1 MNRSHLIGRAGILV
15 VTAVALAG
23 CSTSSG
29 NKAGGAGRP
38 VVLRMATTD
47 GIPGSKPQ
55 IGYLVDRV
63 EQLSAGN
70 VRIDVV
76 YGVGSF
82 ARDAEQRIVADVAAG
97 TYDLGVVGTRVFDT
111 LGINSFQA
119 LTAPMLIDSYPIQRA
134 VIDSDIPGRMMRS
147 LDGVHVSGLGVLA
160 DSLLNP
166 AAAEEPLLASKDWR
180 GIGFAFFA
188 SNLEAAAIRA
198 LGARPSDASP
208 EAGESSLRA
217 YDLLEPLYLTANVNL
232 WPQTLAIIGDPD
244 RLTGLSSEQRAWLD
258 QAVRDAAARSTD
270 LVTVDADALSDLCA
284 SGARLATA
292 SDADIAG
299 LRDAFAPVVADAKR
313 DAQTAGFIVEIELL
327 KGQTPA
333 GEALTIPDG
342 CTGTTIDPN
351 SDVPTTTTTPETPL
365 DGVWEVTYSRDE
377 LVAAHPDPSEVEPS
391 NYGHSTLELHGGD
404 FSYSYVTQTGDGG
417 EPSLIGTY
425 AVAGDEMVF
434 YVARNQEG
442 TGYHGPEMWRY
453 TWSVYRDRLTFEKVF
468 GEAPDCSL
476 AISLGRCE
484 PTGIVVKPWRLVST

>member
-1 MNRSHLIGRAGILV
+1 MHWAGHIRQAALLV
-15 VTAVALAG
+15 VVAVLAAG

-29 NKAGGAGRP
+29 NKAGGAGVP

-76 YGVGSF
+76 YGVGDF
-82 ARDAEQRIVADVAAG
+82 ARDAEQRIVGDVAAG

-119 LTAPMLIDSYPIQRA
+119 LTVPMLIDNYPLQQA

-147 LDGVHVSGLGVLA
+147 LGGSDVSGLGVLA
-160 DSLLNP
+160 DGLLNP
-166 AAAEEPLLASKDWR
+166 VAVDEPLLSLEDWR
-180 GIGFAFFA
+180 GLTFAFNA
-188 SNLEAAAIRA
+188 SNLETAAIRA
-198 LGARPSDASP
+198 LGARPIGAPTD
-208 EAGESSLRA
+208 AGESTLRA

-270 LVTVDADALSDLCA
+270 LVRVDADALADLCA

-299 LRDAFAPVVADAKR
+299 LRDAFAPVVAEAKR
-313 DAQTAGFIVEIELL
+313 DAQTAGFIVEIERL
-327 KGQTPA
+327 KEQTPA
-333 GEALTIPDG
+333 GEALIIPDG
-342 CTGTTIDPN
+342 CTGTNIDPGLEEIP
-351 SDVPTTTTTPETPL
+351 STTPGVTPL
-365 DGVWEVTYSRDE
+365 DGVWDVTYSRDE

-391 NYGHSTLELHGGD
+391 NYGHHFTLEFHDGD
-404 FSYSYVTQTGDGG
+404 FSFGQTEDGRV
-417 EPSLIGTY
+417 EWTLIGSF
-425 AVAGDEMVF
+425 AVDGDEMVF
-434 YVARNQEG
+434 YVAGNQEG

-484 PTGIVVKPWRLVST
+484 PTGIVVKPWRRVST